1 MISCPDK
8 LFTSIEFNKA
18 FASLDE
24 RKGSTMPRKFKS
36 FRGFSI
42 AWSSQRLRDSATF
55 ALACLSKLS
64 LQQEHAILAYH
75 SIDSNDDFF
84 TVNPRKFDL
93 QIDYL
98 RENYTIVSLEEIAA
112 CIRNAKKLPRKAVAI
127 TFDDGYED
135 CYLNAYPYLRDHDLP
150 ATVFVSTAYVGK
162 EWPFTR
168 CRLRMLT
175 WKEIEDMSKNNIE
188 IGAHTVT
195 HLDLRK
201 ADSQT
206 ARNEVAESKKQIEEH
221 IKKTVTQ
228 FSYPFG
234 RCSPKT
240 VDLVRSLG
248 FKTIV
253 GDLGNAETPKSP
265 NGNVL
270 KRIQVDSSVSQVLFK
285 ALLTKATYWLGQ
297 LEHLA
302 VYA

>member
-1 MISCPDK
+1 MS
-8 LFTSIEFNKA
+8 
-18 FASLDE
+18 
-24 RKGSTMPRKFKS
+24 RKFKS
-36 FRGFSI
+36 LRGFAI
-42 AWSSQRLRDSATF
+42 AYSSQRLRDSVTF
-55 ALACLSKLS
+55 ALAYFSKFS
-64 LQQEHAILAYH
+64 MQQERAILMYH
-75 SIDSNDDFF
+75 SIASNDDFL
-84 TVNPRKFDL
+84 TVDPRKFDL
-93 QIDYL
+93 QINYL

-112 CIRNAKKLPRKAVAI
+112 CIRNAQKLPRKAVAI

-135 CYLNAYPYLRDHDLP
+135 CYLNAYPYLRDYDLP

-195 HLDLRK
+195 HLDLRETDLK
-201 ADSQT
+201 T

-228 FSYPFG
+228 FSFPFG
-234 RCSPKT
+234 RSSPQT
-240 VDLVRSLG
+240 VDLVKSLG
-248 FKTIV
+248 FKTII
-253 GDLGNAETPKSP
+253 GIRGHAETPLSP

-285 ALLTKATYWLGQ
+285 ALLTKGAGYWLGQ
-297 LEHLA
+297 LDN
-302 VYA
+302 